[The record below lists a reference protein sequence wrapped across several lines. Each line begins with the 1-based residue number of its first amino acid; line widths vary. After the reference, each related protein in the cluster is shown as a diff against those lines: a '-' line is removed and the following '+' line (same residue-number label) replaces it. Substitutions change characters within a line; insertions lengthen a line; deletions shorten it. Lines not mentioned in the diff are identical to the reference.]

1 MNKHTTS
8 QASSTI
14 RAPSLTDIPLSQLVL
29 AFIVFLIAIRG
40 IAYFLS
46 AFFSTAEN
54 GASVSFPLILLVFIQ
69 NLLILIII
77 RYFLLKKYN
86 LNWQNLGLVPTTTS
100 WYYRAA
106 LLTLPLVVIV
116 GIVNSTVTQLISTDF
131 VNPQLEMLAPQGFK
145 WDAYILTMIATGIIA
160 PFAEEIVF
168 RGVILGWLDKKL
180 GKYLAILISSFLFGS
195 THGIPALIPALTVA
209 GIAFSVIVYKSQSL
223 WPAIILHSGF
233 NMFMTTALY
242 YALSQGVSL
251 PGAN

>member
-1 MNKHTTS
+1 MNKDTDEQTS
-8 QASSTI
+8 SLPP
-14 RAPSLTDIPLSQLVL
+14 RPSLSDIPLSQLVL
-29 AFIVFLIAIRG
+29 AFIVFWIAIKG

-54 GASVSFPLILLVFIQ
+54 GSSVSFPLIFLVLIQ
-69 NLLILIII
+69 NLLILIIV
-77 RYFLLKKYN
+77 RHFLLQKYS
-86 LNWQNLGLVPTTTS
+86 LGWRNLGLVRTS
-100 WYYRAA
+100 ANWCYRAA
-106 LLTLPLVVIV
+106 LLTLPLVIIV
-116 GIVNSTVTQLISTDF
+116 GIVNSTVTQLISSDF

-168 RGVILGWLDKKL
+168 RGVILGWLDQKL

-209 GIAFSVIVYKSQSL
+209 GIAFSLIVYKSQSL

-242 YALSQGVSL
+242 YALSQGVNL
-251 PGAN
+251 PGAS

>member
-1 MNKHTTS
+1 MNKDTDEQTS
-8 QASSTI
+8 SLTP
-14 RAPSLTDIPLSQLVL
+14 RPSLSDIPLSQLVL
-29 AFIVFLIAIRG
+29 AFIVFLIAIKG

-54 GASVSFPLILLVFIQ
+54 GSSVSFPLIFLVLIQ
-69 NLLILIII
+69 NLLILIIV
-77 RYFLLKKYN
+77 RHFLLQKYS
-86 LNWQNLGLVPTTTS
+86 LGWHNLGLVRTS
-100 WYYRAA
+100 ANWCYRAA
-106 LLTLPLVVIV
+106 LLTLPLVIIV
-116 GIVNSTVTQLISTDF
+116 GIVNSTVTQLISSDF

-168 RGVILGWLDKKL
+168 RGVILGWLDQKL

-209 GIAFSVIVYKSQSL
+209 GIAFSLIVYKSQSL

-242 YALSQGVSL
+242 YALSQGVNL
-251 PGAN
+251 PGAS